1 MIKFK
6 PRAQIRTYEG
16 AFELQNSHNH
26 DLTVDCL
33 VELGSKAR
41 LKKLRKQ
48 SLSLREESTVTVT
61 KLTEEAW
68 TH

>member
-1 MIKFK
+1 MIKYK
-6 PRAQIRTYEG
+6 TRAQISTYDADG
-16 AFELQNSHNH
+16 VFEMQNSHNH

-48 SLSLREESTVTVT
+48 SLSLRRVP
-61 KLTEEAW
+61 
-68 TH
+68 